1 METGNSVSL
10 ESNAS
15 SSDLQKSTEES
26 SYDLLLKQQQ
36 MFLQWQLENELEKV
50 YIYTNQYIMIAFRFI
65 CNVSKIVKNYILF
78 LAVPQN
84 LTKIRDN
91 G

>member
-1 METGNSVSL
+1 MIMLPWRQQQLLSLMEGSNCSPKSRSCLDDDAVSVETGNSVSL

-50 YIYTNQYIMIAFRFI
+50 
-65 CNVSKIVKNYILF
+65 
-78 LAVPQN
+78 
-84 LTKIRDN
+84 
-91 G
+91 

>member
-1 METGNSVSL
+1 MEAGNSVSL

-50 YIYTNQYIMIAFRFI
+50 
-65 CNVSKIVKNYILF
+65 
-78 LAVPQN
+78 
-84 LTKIRDN
+84 
-91 G
+91 